1 MVQLPAILCAVWK
14 ALQVT
19 QNKVHFPLHCHKEK
33 NNNDKTAEEL
43 GIRRMPGET
52 QSVPGHCGFIRLG
65 IQSLAN
71 LKLE

>member
-1 MVQLPAILCAVWK
+1 MVHLPAILCAVWK

-19 QNKVHFPLHCHKEK
+19 QNKVHFQLHCHTEM
-33 NNNDKTAEEL
+33 NSNDKTAEEL
-43 GIRRMPGET
+43 GIRRVPRET
-52 QSVPGHCGFIRLG
+52 QSVTGHCGFIRRG